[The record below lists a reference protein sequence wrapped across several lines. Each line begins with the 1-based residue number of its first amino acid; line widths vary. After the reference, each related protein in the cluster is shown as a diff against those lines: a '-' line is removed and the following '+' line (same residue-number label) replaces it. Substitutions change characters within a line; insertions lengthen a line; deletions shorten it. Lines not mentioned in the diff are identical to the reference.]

1 MVRPLRVHAPGI
13 ACHVMSRGDNKQC
26 IFTDDRDYQE
36 FEQILALTIVR
47 FHVRCHA
54 QCALW
59 NHFHL
64 LVTPSDLPLSRMMQH
79 LNSRYSQW
87 FNRRHGR
94 VGHVMQGRYRSLL
107 VDNASYF
114 LHALRYVMLN
124 PVAGGR
130 APDPAAWRWSSYAA
144 TVGTVRA
151 PDFLFL
157 GDVWKALDARS
168 TTEGQ
173 RRFESFVNATEGL
186 DDLRGPLLM
195 GSSSLAKRIDPMLEE
210 HRSESEFLYAE
221 RYATRPPLAE
231 ILAKATNHGQLEN
244 AAHLAFHRH
253 AFTLRE
259 IADLVGRHPGTVWDW
274 IQRAQG
280 RRVM

>member
-1 MVRPLRVHAPGI
+1 
-13 ACHVMSRGDNKQC
+13 MSRGDNKQC

-36 FEQILALTIVR
+36 FVGILAQTVVR

-54 QCALW
+54 HCELW

-64 LVTPSDLPLSRMMQH
+64 LLTPSDLPLARMMQH

-124 PVAGGR
+124 PVASGR
-130 APDPAAWRWSSYAA
+130 TLDPGAWQWSSYAA
-144 TVGTVRA
+144 TVGTARA

-157 GDVWKALDARS
+157 GDVWKALDAKS
-168 TTEGQ
+168 ADEGQ
-173 RRFESFVNATEGL
+173 QRFASFINATEGV
-186 DDLRGPLLM
+186 DDLWGPLLM
-195 GSSSLAKRIDPMLEE
+195 GASTFAQRIDPMIES
-210 HRSESEFLYAE
+210 HREDYEFLYAE
-221 RYATRPPLAE
+221 RYATRPALAE
-231 ILAKATNHGQLEN
+231 LLVTATNHSQLEEL
-244 AAHLAFHRH
+244 AHVAFHRH
-253 AFTLRE
+253 AYTLRE
-259 IADLVGRHPGTVWDW
+259 IGERVGRHPATIWDW
-274 IQRAQG
+274 IQRVQ
-280 RRVM
+280 RRKAM